1 MTISF
6 NHVSD
11 TITLLNATTGANT
24 ANNLGGIGTL
34 NVSSNLAVT
43 PAIGVNS
50 HYIKSYYPDNNSPT
64 SELYGIFPRFN
75 IKFVNGASNYNQ
87 FFPIQIYDGS
97 SSVLG
102 SIGFQFGG
110 PYGDPKLS
118 TTIGGSFIID
128 TGQAASAGAAS
139 NVNGDFVVRTRGA
152 TRFRLSSNGE
162 AYLLGNTT
170 NIVGT
175 TTSNSNTTGTL
186 IVTGGVGIQ
195 GNLYTGG
202 VYITGASNGIT
213 FADGTTQTTSA
224 SLIPQNPQTTDY
236 ILQSTDIGKHI
247 YYTQATSSTLYIP
260 PYSSVA
266 FANGSTVM
274 IISQTSSSANVTVT
288 PNTGVSLFF
297 AGNSTSASRN
307 VTTYGMAT
315 LIQVAANTWFING
328 TGVV

>member
-11 TITLLNATTGANT
+11 TITILNATTGANT
-24 ANNLGGIGTL
+24 ANNLGGVGTL
-34 NVSSNLAVT
+34 NVSSGFAVT
-43 PAIGVNS
+43 PAIGVNGN
-50 HYIKSYYPDNNSPT
+50 YIKNYFSDVNSPI
-64 SELYGIFPRFN
+64 SEIYGTFPSFN
-75 IKFVNGASNYNQ
+75 IKYVNGAYSYSSSS
-87 FFPIQIYDGS
+87 PIQIYDGS
-97 SSVLG
+97 AG
-102 SIGFQFGG
+102 TIASIGFQVSSGSA
-110 PYGDPKLS
+110 GDPKLS
-118 TTIGGSFIID
+118 TTSGGSFIIN
-128 TGQAASAGAAS
+128 TGQATNTTS
-139 NVNGDFVVRTRGA
+139 NVNGDFVVRTRGT

-162 AYLLGNTT
+162 TYILGNTT
-170 NIVGT
+170 TITGI

-186 IVTGGVGIQ
+186 VVTGGVGIQ

-224 SLIPQNPQTTDY
+224 SLIPQNPQAADY
-236 ILQSTDIGKHI
+236 ILQSSDVGKHI

-260 PYSSVA
+260 TTANVA

-274 IISQTSSSANVTVT
+274 IISKTSSGANVTVT
-288 PNTGVSLFF
+288 PNNGVSLFL

-307 VTTYGMAT
+307 VTTYGMAS
-315 LIQVAANTWFING
+315 LIHVSANTWFING

>member
-43 PAIGVNS
+43 GNIIVSSINLLTAIN
-50 HYIKSYYPDNNSPT
+50 
-64 SELYGIFPRFN
+64 
-75 IKFVNGASNYNQ
+75 
-87 FFPIQIYDGS
+87 
-97 SSVLG
+97 
-102 SIGFQFGG
+102 
-110 PYGDPKLS
+110 
-118 TTIGGSFIID
+118 
-128 TGQAASAGAAS
+128 AAA
-139 NVNGDFVVRTRGA
+139 
-152 TRFRLSSNGE
+152 
-162 AYLLGNTT
+162 
-170 NIVGT
+170 
-175 TTSNSNTTGTL
+175 
-186 IVTGGVGIQ
+186 Q
-195 GNLYTGG
+195 
-202 VYITGASNGIT
+202 
-213 FADGTTQTTSA
+213 
-224 SLIPQNPQTTDY
+224 LIPQNPQTTDY

-274 IISQTSSSANVTVT
+274 IISKTSSSANVTVT